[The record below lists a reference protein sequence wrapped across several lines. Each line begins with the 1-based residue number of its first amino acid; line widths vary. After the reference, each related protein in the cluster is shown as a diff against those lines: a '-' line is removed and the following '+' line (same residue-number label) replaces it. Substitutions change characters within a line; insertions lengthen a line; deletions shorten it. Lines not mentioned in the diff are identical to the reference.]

1 MFKVTSANTILV
13 LIRMSFALISQKV
26 LAILIGAEGIAQV
39 GNLKNVVSFFEQFTI
54 LGTSNG
60 LVKYIAE
67 HKNDKAELNKLF
79 STAFVFTSF
88 GTVLSFIVLFFGAD
102 LLNNFIFR
110 SDESY
115 VFVFKILAFII
126 PFMGINALLYSLL
139 NGLSSYKIYSKA
151 ALSTIVMSTALI
163 VALTYRNGLSGSLVA
178 ISVFPLLQF
187 LSYLVFYSKGYTEY
201 VSIRKIRFDLS
212 FKNQLLTYSFMS
224 VTVILLINVTDI
236 AIRNLIE
243 QKLNASEAGYW
254 TAMTSISK
262 TYMQFLA
269 AIFPIYILPKYANI
283 TNTFDFRKE
292 VKNIY
297 KLLLP
302 IVTIGMI
309 MVYLFRHVIIKLLY
323 TNDFLSVEALFK
335 WQLMGDFVKFLA
347 IVMSYQFLAKK
358 QLTYFVFTEVLS
370 VLLFYGFSVY
380 FIKTYGTEGV
390 VMAHLVRQIIY
401 LLVVFYI
408 LRHSFIGNKN
418 LKS

>member
-1 MFKVTSANTILV
+1 MTSANTILV
-13 LIRMSFALISQKV
+13 LVRMSFALISQKV

-88 GTVLSFIVLFFGAD
+88 GTVLSFIVLFFCAD
-102 LLNNFIFR
+102 LLNNFIFG
-110 SDESY
+110 SDENY

-139 NGLSSYKIYSKA
+139 NGLSSYKIYSKS
-151 ALSTIVMSTALI
+151 ALSTIVMSTVLI
-163 VALTYRNGLSGSLVA
+163 VTLTYRNGLSGSLVA
-178 ISVFPLLQF
+178 ISVFPVLQI
-187 LSYLVFYSKGYTEY
+187 LSYLMFYSGGYTQY

-254 TAMTSISK
+254 TGMTSISK

-292 VKNIY
+292 VKKIY

-302 IVTIGMI
+302 ILIIGMSL
-309 MVYLFRHVIIKLLY
+309 VFVFRNLIIQLLY
-323 TNDFLSVEALFK
+323 TKSFLAMGELFI
-335 WQLMGDFVKFLA
+335 WQLLGDLIKFIAL
-347 IVMSYQFLAKK
+347 VLSYIFLAKK
-358 QLTYFVFTEVLS
+358 QVMYYVFTELLS
-370 VLLFYGFSVY
+370 VFLFYILAQY
-380 FIKTYGTEGV
+380 FILTKGTQGV
-390 VMAHLVRQIIY
+390 VIAHFIRYIIY
-401 LLVVFYI
+401 LFVVLLIFRKY
-408 LRHSFIGNKN
+408 FIGKN
-418 LKS
+418 IRI